1 MKVFKNVKLI
11 GWTGEA
17 IGITRDGKV
26 EDAKLL
32 EHLTL
37 ILLGAP
43 FQTQV
48 DSKEGRLLAEA
59 LREAEGKDTI
69 SIEESTHTWLKTV
82 AEKIAPA
89 IYRTNG
95 NIVYE
100 HIKEGFEK
108 PHQPKEK
115 EDGK

>member
-1 MKVFKNVKLI
+1 MKVFKNVEII

-17 IGITRDGKV
+17 IGITRNGKD

-32 EHLTL
+32 DHLTL
-37 ILLGAP
+37 ILVNAP

-59 LREAEGKDTI
+59 LRDAKGKDTI

-82 AEKIAPA
+82 AEKMAPA

-108 PHQPKEK
+108 PHQPKEV
-115 EDGK
+115 ENGK